1 MNRKIAELK
10 TSPKNKE
17 IYSMSHVE
25 DLTESMAEMGLLTP
39 IVITPKGEVVSGN
52 GRLAAAK
59 KLGWQEID
67 VVVMDV
73 EDDDIV
79 KHIIHFNKQRHKTVQ
94 ESFNEIEAL
103 KLIYKTEI
111 AQGKRKDN
119 HSEFF
124 GISEAQSNR
133 NEIAKSTGLAV
144 SRIMRIEK
152 IAEVGR
158 PLLELID
165 AGQISLEKAYK
176 KCVRAEKG
184 NRSPMDKPLSRE
196 KNGKEPISVTCPK
209 CDHEWKLKP

>member
-124 GISEAQSNR
+124 GISEAQ
-133 NEIAKSTGLAV
+133 
-144 SRIMRIEK
+144 
-152 IAEVGR
+152 
-158 PLLELID
+158 
-165 AGQISLEKAYK
+165 
-176 KCVRAEKG
+176 CVRAEKG